1 MAVVTAEQVGWFV
14 PQTLRLLGGAIGLLA
29 VFRIIQAKSRDP
41 LLPLRLFRAPGLA
54 AGNLVMTLLGAA
66 WIPLWFFL
74 NLYLQSVLN
83 LSAFGSGLALLP
95 MTLVIMVF
103 MVKLT
108 GPLIGRFVVKPV
120 MLTGLIALSGA
131 LGLLSMIPAD
141 DSYLASVLPAS
152 LIAALGMSLAY
163 IPATMTGMGGA
174 APEDTGLAS
183 GLINTTSQVGSALGL
198 AVMVSIAST
207 QVSGA
212 PHEAI
217 DALSGYRAA
226 FLGAAIVGLLAGA
239 VALIFVR
246 GRVKMADVPLA

>member
-1 MAVVTAEQVGWFV
+1 
-14 PQTLRLLGGAIGLLA
+14 
-29 VFRIIQAKSRDP
+29 
-41 LLPLRLFRAPGLA
+41 
-54 AGNLVMTLLGAA
+54 
-66 WIPLWFFL
+66 
-74 NLYLQSVLN
+74 
-83 LSAFGSGLALLP
+83 
-95 MTLVIMVF
+95 
-103 MVKLT
+103 
-108 GPLIGRFVVKPV
+108 
-120 MLTGLIALSGA
+120 
-131 LGLLSMIPAD
+131 MIPAD
-141 DSYLASVLPAS
+141 GGYIAAVLPAS

-183 GLINTTSQVGSALGL
+183 GLLNTTSQVGSALGL